1 MKNLLYILSI
11 FVLFSCGKD
20 TEDVD
25 FGYSYFGWEE
35 GRYVVYDG
43 MYINHDASLSPA
55 HDTTFYKLK
64 TVVGKEY
71 IDNEG
76 RSAKEF
82 TRYLWNEDDQ
92 AWVVKD
98 LYTCIIADGRAEL
111 IEENQR
117 KIKLVFAVTEDKMW
131 DMNAFNMLGEKLC
144 YYESIGSSR
153 SYNGLNLD
161 STVTVIQSNSSTF
174 LDHEVQ
180 FEVYAKDVGLVR
192 LFYKDLRVSGGD
204 TNNVETGKEEFLT
217 LTDFGIE

>member
-92 AWVVKD
+92 AWEVKD

-111 IEENQR
+111 VEENQR
-117 KIKLVFAVTEDKMW
+117 KIKLVFAVTEDKFW
-131 DMNAFNMLGEKLC
+131 DMNAFNTQAEQTC
-144 YYESIGSSR
+144 YYENIGVAR
-153 SYNGLNLD
+153 VLNGEEFD
-161 STVTVIQSNSSTF
+161 STVTVIHAKSGPLIQYE
-174 LDHEVQ
+174 LK
-180 FEVYAKDVGLVR
+180 FEVYAKEVGMIR
-192 LFYKDLRVSGGD
+192 KYYKDVFIPGSD
-204 TNNVETGKEEFLT
+204 TNNIELGKEEILT